1 MNIFIRFQKLLIW
14 GLLQNSKL
22 GLLLISLGSEFQN
35 LVADTWKVPAPSDS
49 LLYFGQI
56 KFKDPYLLCLS
67 VEHISILKPTV
78 TMNYVV
84 CCCQSWYGDSLSIM
98 LWWQPT
104 NLEKQKHLTQL
115 ITVALSWEVPVDDQ
129 QQWKPYFLVAID
141 LSRLLYLLKWMPWRW
156 SSAPL
161 YRGRCLFEGGI
172 YLKIGP
178 YKEIFSFNLTA
189 YLQSVWKKLQLVTE
203 TSFHCDHSPLSAL
216 FSDVFTR
223 LRCYSLLWQQPFFE
237 ERSFQCSFRLSL

>member
-1 MNIFIRFQKLLIW
+1 M
-14 GLLQNSKL
+14 
-22 GLLLISLGSEFQN
+22 ISLGSEFQN
-35 LVADTWKVPAPSDS
+35 HVADTWKVPAPSDS

-141 LSRLLYLLKWMPWRW
+141 LSRLLYLLKLMPRRW
-156 SSAPL
+156 LNFLHLKCTALSRAAL
-161 YRGRCLFEGGI
+161 IWGWHLFKNWT
-172 YLKIGP
+172 LQR
-178 YKEIFSFNLTA
+178 NL
-189 YLQSVWKKLQLVTE
+189 
-203 TSFHCDHSPLSAL
+203 
-216 FSDVFTR
+216 
-223 LRCYSLLWQQPFFE
+223 FF
-237 ERSFQCSFRLSL
+237 